1 MPRQVGTS
9 PNSAIASQQPISD
22 YAKEFP
28 DFFLQSHTTIAPSHR
43 FERDAEALSHVRFTI
58 DTHFTNGDN
67 PFELPPFRPSEIF
80 HMIPFHRRR
89 GRRSRS
95 VKDIVRQMQ
104 SQDNTLTQP
113 GADQSGDALNAAI
126 KELAEIRMKSLK
138 FGEDVRPAY
147 QGTFT
152 PEVSEATAAKI
163 CRNPYFR
170 GIPTLNY
177 DYDSEAEWEEPE
189 EGEDLDSEEEEEGS
203 DDGEDDME
211 GFLDDEDD
219 ALAGGKRRQFVGDL
233 EPVCS
238 GINWAADG
246 EPEELEQYR
255 MQALLPGIQFP
266 IDPFS
271 TAYWE
276 KPSTTTNQPAKK
288 NIFAS
293 DSKANNGPKATTGL
307 SMRPPPAPTT
317 KAKRPFPADLMEDF
331 KKVVEGND
339 MSKIGLIEILKKRY
353 VEDSLFLSEMTTNIN
368 LVLDSPR
375 CPRRR

>member
-1 MPRQVGTS
+1 M
-9 PNSAIASQQPISD
+9 
-22 YAKEFP
+22 
-28 DFFLQSHTTIAPSHR
+28 QSH
-43 FERDAEALSHVRFTI
+43 E
-58 DTHFTNGDN
+58 DN
-67 PFELPPFRPSEIF
+67 P
-80 HMIPFHRRR
+80 
-89 GRRSRS
+89 
-95 VKDIVRQMQ
+95 
-104 SQDNTLTQP
+104 TQP
-113 GADQSGDALNAAI
+113 GADQSGDAMKAAI

-170 GIPTLNY
+170 GIPTINY

-255 MQALLPGIQFP
+255 MQALLPGVQFP

-276 KPSTTTNQPAKK
+276 KAPTPTNQPPKK

-293 DSKANNGPKATTGL
+293 DSKASNDPKATTGL
-307 SMRPPPAPTT
+307 SMRPPPPPTT
-317 KAKRPFPADLMEDF
+317 KAKRPFPAELMEDF

-339 MSKIGLIEILKKRY
+339 MSKIGLIEILKKKY
-353 VEDSLFLSEMTTNIN
+353 VAQCPFLKMITNH
-368 LVLDSPR
+368 
-375 CPRRR
+375 